1 LNYLLLAKLSVLCS
15 LEIVLTF
22 RHSQAKQQAHEQ
34 EMRNLALK
42 AKEEASQAAKDLE
55 KVK

>member
-1 LNYLLLAKLSVLCS
+1 MYYTS
-15 LEIVLTF
+15 EIILTF
-22 RHSQAKQQAHEQ
+22 YHSQAKQQAHEH

-55 KVK
+55 KVRRKTIEYFTNM

>member
-1 LNYLLLAKLSVLCS
+1 LAKLSVLYS

>member
-1 LNYLLLAKLSVLCS
+1 LAKLSVLYS

-42 AKEEASQAAKDLE
+42 AKEEARRELFTDRLT
-55 KVK
+55 VTLG